1 MLDEITILAI
11 KDAVIV
17 PNAEDFLLEEK
28 QAPSR
33 YNQVKAFEAW

>member
-17 PNAEDFLLEEK
+17 PNVEDFLLEEK
-28 QAPSR
+28 QAPTR
-33 YNQVKAFEAW
+33 YYQVKAFEAW